1 MGFLAQSA
9 EVQAKWLHFVKSV
22 DADSRDLHE
31 VIFYAPVARTL
42 AEVMGSAQP
51 ADYAESHMRSLVVDD
66 IKVGAAPFVRNL
78 RLLRQHGRVSKCCL
92 VGLVDHQ
99 FFQPTVYRR
108 SQCCEHR
115 CVHRRRNDSRA
126 QAESCVYESTTQTFR
141 ITLPVVGYLFDGFTA
156 RGFCVP
162 VCVEW
167 AEAPGTPECISRPFW
182 LLWTGPQEEQ

>member
-1 MGFLAQSA
+1 M
-9 EVQAKWLHFVKSV
+9 
-22 DADSRDLHE
+22 
-31 VIFYAPVARTL
+31 
-42 AEVMGSAQP
+42 

-78 RLLRQHGRVSKCCL
+78 RMLRQHGRVSKCCL

-99 FFQPTVYRR
+99 FFQPTIYRR
-108 SQCCEHR
+108 SQCCQHR

-156 RGFCVP
+156 PQRFFVFQYVWSGLKHQ
-162 VCVEW
+162 ERLNLS
-167 AEAPGTPECISRPFW
+167 ADHLW
-182 LLWTGPQEEQ
+182 LLWTGPQEEK